1 MFPCHVGNSADLIS
15 QVYLHRASTLTFVL
29 ASVAFFGVDHLFR
42 LLKSRVAT
50 AHLRPL
56 PELEATRVVIP
67 ALNAGWR
74 AGQHVRLRV
83 LSTALGRA
91 SWLEA
96 HPFTIANVTR
106 SEEGM
111 VLMVK
116 KAGGWT
122 KQMFEVA
129 KMAGYTEGGLGREVK
144 VVVEGP
150 YGAFFWMCL
159 YA

>member
-1 MFPCHVGNSADLIS
+1 MFPCHVVNSADLIS

-74 AGQHVRLRV
+74 AGQHVRSPRQAIPASWRV
-83 LSTALGRA
+83 LPGTCWRCPTGAMMLASSA
-91 SWLEA
+91 SWHRRVFLRGHQPQALLPEDFLQGLEN
-96 HPFTIANVTR
+96 P
-106 SEEGM
+106 
-111 VLMVK
+111 LP
-116 KAGGWT
+116 KAG
-122 KQMFEVA
+122 K
-129 KMAGYTEGGLGREVK
+129 
-144 VVVEGP
+144 
-150 YGAFFWMCL
+150 
-159 YA
+159 